1 MNSAAP
7 KLHGIEPGKPG
18 EMGKVYF
25 GAAQFIRLLENTY
38 ARPGLRPLKNAPQW
52 AYHTFDNRF
61 RFAAEK
67 LWDHHV
73 ENQSGRR
80 TVRGCTSQYVKDLQP
95 PSVPVEDLAQH
106 TAALTDIPIY
116 LDLLIVYLR
125 VVADC
130 LANVTPYLYGQ
141 KGKFLTRNSFREQR
155 EWLVK
160 TRPNFDPKYREILE
174 SDTRWFDVLAGN
186 PPDVVGLRDAIIH
199 YRGGVQL
206 MYRPPTSSQRR
217 RVMAMLFSDYKTLTS
232 DLIGT
237 LQRLFQDMCLFL
249 DRFVEHFVQRAN
261 KQTKSL
267 IFNVSNPPKRP
278 SYSNTKGNFHQ
289 LGCILRSPFLEVTMT
304 EGKEQNAALVIG
316 TCHEYQRHQ
325 DKVEASAQIRAALD
339 KRVRTIVS
347 DNKIDLIAEE
357 AGNDKEV
364 WTVLKEQEKERFQQ
378 ILGALIQ
385 GTEIVSEPTQTIAKI
400 VADACHITHIDIR
413 PPKASEMKVSERDAA
428 MGEKIISSLR
438 NSYASARYRGARP
451 RAGCR

>member
-25 GAAQFIRLLENTY
+25 ASAQFIRLLENTY

-67 LWDHHV
+67 LWDTMWKINRV
-73 ENQSGRR
+73 AELFEDARR
-80 TVRGCTSQYVKDLQP
+80 NVKDLQP

-174 SDTRWFDVLAGN
+174 SNTRWFDVLAGN
-186 PPDVVGLRDAIIH
+186 PPEVVGLRDAIIH

-206 MYRPPTSSQRR
+206 MYRPPTSRQRT

-237 LQRLFQDMCLFL
+237 LQKLFQDMCLFL

-267 IFNVSNPPKRP
+267 IFNVSNPQATLLFQYEGELP
-278 SYSNTKGNFHQ
+278 SAWLYPE
-289 LGCILRSPFLEVTMT
+289 I
-304 EGKEQNAALVIG
+304 A
-316 TCHEYQRHQ
+316 
-325 DKVEASAQIRAALD
+325 
-339 KRVRTIVS
+339 VS
-347 DNKIDLIAEE
+347 
-357 AGNDKEV
+357 
-364 WTVLKEQEKERFQQ
+364 
-378 ILGALIQ
+378 
-385 GTEIVSEPTQTIAKI
+385 
-400 VADACHITHIDIR
+400 
-413 PPKASEMKVSERDAA
+413 
-428 MGEKIISSLR
+428 
-438 NSYASARYRGARP
+438 
-451 RAGCR
+451 